1 MTFCKRKVGLLKKAS
16 EIATL
21 CGVEVS
27 LIFTDMT
34 GNVHFFTNNDVFKFT
49 INERKK
55 VELANQNLFKYNPMQ
70 YPFIGEGDNTK
81 KIKVESQ
88 EERESLL
95 MKRNDREAGI
105 YHSELEPPFVQGKQR
120 QDFVFPP
127 RMGLELVIFF
137 PNNQSVGQ
145 KAE

>member
-55 VELANQNLFKYNPMQ
+55 VELANQN
-70 YPFIGEGDNTK
+70 
-81 KIKVESQ
+81 
-88 EERESLL
+88 
-95 MKRNDREAGI
+95 
-105 YHSELEPPFVQGKQR
+105 
-120 QDFVFPP
+120 
-127 RMGLELVIFF
+127 
-137 PNNQSVGQ
+137 
-145 KAE
+145 